1 MFELLE
7 KGALSV
13 LGVAALTQRKGE
25 ELLHEM
31 KGRYKM
37 SEEEGKAFLERVQ
50 EIGRVNLEQ
59 TVEMAQN
66 EVKLALERF
75 GVVPLEEFEKL
86 ARRVKALEAQQL
98 RESLDEEPGTEC

>member
-1 MFELLE
+1 
-7 KGALSV
+7 
-13 LGVAALTQRKGE
+13 
-25 ELLHEM
+25 
-31 KGRYKM
+31 M